1 MEIKDIKWTK
11 WIALGVGGLLGLSHL
26 SMIGIIANKK
36 PLSKFPQLN
45 IPVNEYTSY
54 EVEAGTEGYR
64 INYRSN
70 DPKVMISTKTIPSKG
85 GLFSK
90 GQSTEIYKEYTMDG
104 AEHHDGPV
112 STRSAWIDPSG
123 LTGEGEKKPSA
134 KTIECIK
141 ARGSGEGTGRMVGG
155 SVGAAAGSGLS
166 SIPFVGWVLA
176 GAASMIGMNEG
187 AEIGGSLAESFSDA
201 CVEEVDEI

>member
-1 MEIKDIKWTK
+1 MDYKKINRTK
-11 WIALGVGGLLGLSHL
+11 WVAIGLGGLLGLSHL
-26 SMIGIIANKK
+26 SMIGIIANRK

-45 IPVNEYTSY
+45 IPVSEYTSY
-54 EVEAGTEGYR
+54 EVEAGTDGYR
-64 INYRSN
+64 IRYNAN
-70 DPKVMISTKTIPSKG
+70 DPKSMFTTKTISGGG
-85 GLFSK
+85 GLFRK
-90 GQSTEIYKEYTMDG
+90 GTQTEIVQEYTMNG
-104 AEHHDGPV
+104 AVHHDGPV

-123 LTGEGEKKPSA
+123 LTGEGEKKISA

-187 AEIGGSLAESFSDA
+187 AEIGGDLAESFSDA
-201 CVEEVDEI
+201 CVEEIE

>member
-26 SMIGIIANKK
+26 SMIGIIANRK
-36 PLSKFPQLN
+36 PDSKFPQLN
-45 IPVNEYTSY
+45 IPVSEYTSY
-54 EVEAGTEGYR
+54 SVQANEEGYA
-64 INYRSN
+64 INYRAN
-70 DPKVMISTKTIPSKG
+70 DPLVMATTKIIPGKG

-90 GQSTEIYKEYTMDG
+90 GQHTEIIKQYTMDG

-112 STRSAWIDPSG
+112 STRSSWIDPSG
-123 LTGEGEKKPSA
+123 LTGDGEKKISA

-141 ARGSGEGTGRMVGG
+141 AKGSGEGTGRMVGG
-155 SVGAAAGSGLS
+155 SVGASVGSGLT

-187 AEIGGSLAESFSDA
+187 AELGGNIAERFADA
-201 CVEEVDEI
+201 CVEEID

>member
-1 MEIKDIKWTK
+1 MDYKKINRTK
-11 WIALGVGGLLGLSHL
+11 WVAIGLGGLLGLSHL
-26 SMIGIIANKK
+26 GMIGIIANRK
-36 PLSKFPQLN
+36 PESKFPQLN
-45 IPVNEYTSY
+45 LPVSDYSSY
-54 EVEAGTEGYR
+54 EVEAGTDGYR

-70 DPKVMISTKTIPSKG
+70 DPKVMISTKTIPGKG
-85 GLFSK
+85 GLFRK
-90 GQSTEIYKEYTMDG
+90 GQPTEIYKEYTMDG

-112 STRSAWIDPSG
+112 STRFAWIDPSG
-123 LTGEGEKKPSA
+123 LTGEGEKKLSA

-155 SVGAAAGSGLS
+155 SVGASVGSGLS

-187 AEIGGSLAESFSDA
+187 ADIGGDLAESFSDA
-201 CVEEVDEI
+201 CVEDIE

>member
-1 MEIKDIKWTK
+1 MEIKNINKTK
-11 WIALGVGGLLGLSHL
+11 WVAIGLGGLLGLSHL
-26 SMIGIIANKK
+26 GMIGIIANRK

-45 IPVNEYTSY
+45 IPVSEYTSY

-64 INYRSN
+64 IRYNAN
-70 DPKVMISTKTIPSKG
+70 DPKSMFTTKTIPGKG

-90 GQSTEIYKEYTMDG
+90 GQPTEIIQEYTMNG
-104 AEHHDGPV
+104 AVHHDGPV
-112 STRSAWIDPSG
+112 STRTAWIDPSG
-123 LTGEGEKKPSA
+123 LTGDGEKKISA

-155 SVGAAAGSGLS
+155 SVGASVGSGLS

-187 AEIGGSLAESFSDA
+187 ADIGGDLAEQFSDA
-201 CVEEVDEI
+201 CVEEVD

>member
-1 MEIKDIKWTK
+1 MTRMEFKDINKTK
-11 WIALGVGGLLGLSHL
+11 LAALGLGGLLGLSHL
-26 SMIGIIANKK
+26 GMIGLLAQRE
-36 PLSKFPQLN
+36 SKFPKFDL
-45 IPVNEYTSY
+45 PVSEYTSY
-54 EVEAGTEGYR
+54 SVQANEEGYA

-70 DPKVMISTKTIPSKG
+70 DPLVMATTKTIPGKG

-90 GQSTEIYKEYTMDG
+90 GQPTQIVKQYTMDG

-112 STRSAWIDPSG
+112 STRSAWIDPAG

-155 SVGAAAGSGLS
+155 SVGASVGSGLS

-187 AEIGGSLAESFSDA
+187 ADIGGGIAERFSDA
-201 CVEEVDEI
+201 CVEDVE

>member
-1 MEIKDIKWTK
+1 MEIKNISKTK
-11 WIALGVGGLLGLSHL
+11 LFALGLGGLLGLSHL
-26 SMIGIIANKK
+26 GMIGIIANKK

-45 IPVNEYTSY
+45 IPVSEYTSY
-54 EVEAGTEGYR
+54 SVQANEEGYA
-64 INYRSN
+64 INYRAN
-70 DPKVMISTKTIPSKG
+70 DPLVMQTTKEIGGT

-90 GQSTEIYKEYTMDG
+90 SPTTKILKQYTMDG
-104 AEHHDGPV
+104 AIHHDGPV

-123 LTGEGEKKPSA
+123 LTGDGEKKISA

-155 SVGAAAGSGLS
+155 SVGASVGSGLT

-187 AEIGGSLAESFSDA
+187 AELGGSVAERFSDA
-201 CVEEVDEI
+201 CVEDVD

>member
-1 MEIKDIKWTK
+1 MDFKNISKTK
-11 WIALGVGGLLGLSHL
+11 LFAIGLGGLLGLSHL
-26 SMIGIIANKK
+26 GMIGIIANRK

-45 IPVNEYTSY
+45 IPVSEYTSY

-64 INYRSN
+64 IRYNAN
-70 DPKVMISTKTIPSKG
+70 DPKSMFTTKTIPGKG

-90 GQSTEIYKEYTMDG
+90 GQPTEIIQEYTMNG
-104 AEHHDGPV
+104 AVHHDGPV
-112 STRSAWIDPSG
+112 STRTAWIDPSG
-123 LTGEGEKKPSA
+123 LTGDGEKKISA

-155 SVGAAAGSGLS
+155 SVGASVGSGLS

-187 AEIGGSLAESFSDA
+187 AELGGNIAENFSDA
-201 CVEEVDEI
+201 CVEEI